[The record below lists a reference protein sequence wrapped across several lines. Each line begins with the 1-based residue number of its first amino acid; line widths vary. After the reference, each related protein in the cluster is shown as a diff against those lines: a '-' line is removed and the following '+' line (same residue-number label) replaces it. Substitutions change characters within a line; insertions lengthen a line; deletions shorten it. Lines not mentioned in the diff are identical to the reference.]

1 MLAKRLLETTENDVR
16 EITKEVQDIVTESGI
31 KDGLVTILCPHTTAG
46 IIATSFWDPKG
57 HEDMMEDFDRIM
69 PMRVNFKHQDS
80 PSDAAG
86 HVKSAIV
93 GPTLTAPVEDGK
105 VLLGHS
111 TGIFFAEFDGPRKRW
126 YFVKV
131 YGK

>member
-1 MLAKRLLETTENDVR
+1 MLGKRTLKTTQNDLR

-31 KDGLVTILCPHTTAG
+31 KDGLVVVWCPHTTAG
-46 IIATSFWDPKG
+46 ILATSFWDPKG
-57 HEDMMEDFDRIM
+57 HEDMMEDFDRIV
-69 PMRVNFKHQDS
+69 PMRVNYKHQDT
-80 PSDAAG
+80 PSDAAA
-86 HVKSAIV
+86 HIKSAVV
-93 GPTLTAPVEDGK
+93 GPSLSAPVEDGK

-111 TGIFFAEFDGPRKRW
+111 TGIFFAEFDGPRDRQ